1 MAAAYFRALCDKSGQ
16 KDITVSSAGVSA
28 LDGGNVSPQSAAV
41 MEELGINMSSFQ
53 SAMLTKNLLEESD
66 LIITMTSTHRAHVMR
81 ILPEAASKTRLLLEF
96 SSLSGGDVDDPFGGD
111 IADYRSCFRQM
122 KEALDNLFLDLDKL
136 KLNNP

>member
-1 MAAAYFRALCDKSGQ
+1 MAAAYFRALCNKTGRQ
-16 KDITVSSAGVSA
+16 DITVSSAGVFA
-28 LDGGNVSPQSAAV
+28 LDGGNVSSQSAAV

-53 SAMLTKNLLEESD
+53 SSMLTRDLLEESD

-81 ILPEAASKTRLLLEF
+81 ILPEAAGKTRMLLEF

-111 IADYRSCFRQM
+111 IEDYRSCFKQM